1 MFFQYSLIILL
12 KFILDF
18 RRDATQ
24 EFCQDGE
31 VSTAWPVCMLIQ
43 EGHRS
48 FWVQMKTVLNKG
60 PFGEH
65 SDGKST
71 KIRTQF
77 GMLFHISVELCY
89 R

>member
-31 VSTAWPVCMLIQ
+31 VSMAWPVCHANST
-43 EGHRS
+43 GTS
-48 FWVQMKTVLNKG
+48 FVLG
-60 PFGEH
+60 PNEH
-65 SDGKST
+65 GSEQ
-71 KIRTQF
+71 RTLWRTF
-77 GMLFHISVELCY
+77 
-89 R
+89 